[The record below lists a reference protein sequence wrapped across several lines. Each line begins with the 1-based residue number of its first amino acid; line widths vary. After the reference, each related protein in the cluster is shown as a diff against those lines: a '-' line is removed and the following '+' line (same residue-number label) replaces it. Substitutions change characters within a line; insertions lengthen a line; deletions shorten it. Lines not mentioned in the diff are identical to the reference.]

1 MDLRTARGEEDARW
15 IPCAS
20 VPANSEPRLSPSPTR
35 PTDPDASSAMAFGQ
49 RVHPFPEVLL
59 HGVELLLE
67 FGGTDVDLAR
77 DGLLNDGLLLL
88 LQQLDQFPLDADV
101 ALDAT
106 IRVVEVTGNGGLFGE
121 ERDW

>member
-1 MDLRTARGEEDARW
+1 MDPVCGAPAEPVADEADGSGRQLRHG
-15 IPCAS
+15 
-20 VPANSEPRLSPSPTR
+20 
-35 PTDPDASSAMAFGQ
+35 FGQ
-49 RVHPFPEVLL
+49 RVHPFPDVLL

-88 LQQLDQFPLDADV
+88 LQQLDQFPLGADV

-106 IRVVEVTGNGGLFGE
+106 VRVVEVTGNGGLFGE
-121 ERDW
+121 GRDW